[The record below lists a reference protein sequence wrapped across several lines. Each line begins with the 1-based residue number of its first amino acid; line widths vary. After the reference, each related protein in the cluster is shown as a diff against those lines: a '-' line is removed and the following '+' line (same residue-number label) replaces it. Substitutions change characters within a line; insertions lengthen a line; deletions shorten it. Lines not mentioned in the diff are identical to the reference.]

1 MSEPAALWPLLA
13 PLIAPL
19 LGGLG
24 LLLLG
29 MDMMS
34 DGLKLAA
41 GSALRRILAGATRTR
56 RQALASGVLITALVQ
71 SSSAVTVAVIGFV
84 NAGLLGLSPA
94 LWVLFGANV
103 GTTMT
108 GWIVAL
114 VGLKFK
120 IEALA
125 LPLVG
130 IGVLLRLTGAGH
142 QRRRAL
148 GTALAGFG
156 LLFLGIAM
164 LQQAF
169 AGLPGQLSLPQG
181 EGALAVLA
189 QLGVGALMTV
199 LMQSSSAAMVV
210 ALTAAE
216 GGLIGTAGAA
226 AVVIGTNIGT
236 TVTALLASLG
246 ATPNARRV
254 AAAHVVFNLLTGL
267 VALLLLPWLIDLL
280 IHARQWLHLPLGP
293 AALLAMFHTSFNL
306 LGVLLM
312 WPLADGLARWLGR
325 RFRAREEDEA
335 QPRYLDDNVLAVP
348 ALALDALQREVARAG
363 QLAAGLAR
371 QVLAGAEARSLA
383 RQQAVVV
390 RLDEAI
396 ETFVER
402 MNRSAMTAHG
412 SQRLAQLL
420 RLQRYHETVAEQALT
435 GSPLP
440 SLAADSPLL
449 ALAHAAFVRH
459 CDALLA
465 RIDGVAGANEVAAME
480 NSYQALKAALLAAG
494 ADGTQ
499 RLAEMETRLRH
510 ASALRRATQQWIKSR
525 QWTAAE
531 LQA

>member
-1 MSEPAALWPLLA
+1 MNEPAALWPLLA
-13 PLIAPL
+13 PLLAPL

-41 GSALRRILAGATRTR
+41 GAALRRILAGATRTR
-56 RQALASGVLITALVQ
+56 GQALASGMLITALVQ
-71 SSSAVTVAVIGFV
+71 SSGAVTVAVIGFV

-120 IEALA
+120 IQALA

-130 IGVLLRLTGAGH
+130 FGVLLRLTGAGH

-148 GTALAGFG
+148 GTALTGFG
-156 LLFLGIAM
+156 LLFLGIAT

-169 AGLPGQLSLPQG
+169 AGLPSQWSLPQG

-199 LMQSSSAAMVV
+199 LMQSSSAAMVL

-216 GGLIGTAGAA
+216 GGLIDIPSAA
-226 AVVIGTNIGT
+226 AVVIGANIGST
-236 TVTALLASLG
+236 ATALLASLG

-280 IHARQWLHLPLGP
+280 IHARELLHLPLGP

-312 WPLADGLARWLGR
+312 WPLAGGLARWLGR
-325 RFRAREEDEA
+325 RFRAREDDEA

-371 QVLAGAEARSLA
+371 QVLAGAETASLL
-383 RQQAVVV
+383 RQQAVL
-390 RLDEAI
+390 RQLDQAI
-396 ETFVER
+396 DTFVER
-402 MNRSAMTAHG
+402 MTRSAMSGLA
-412 SQRLAQLL
+412 SQRLAQQL
-420 RLQRYHETVAEQALT
+420 RVQRYHETVAEQAMA
-435 GSPLP
+435 GAPLP
-440 SLAADSPLL
+440 SLAADPAAL

-459 CDALLA
+459 SDALLA
-465 RIDGVAGANEVAAME
+465 SAGQPAEAAQVAAME
-480 NSYQALKAALLAAG
+480 TAYQALKAALLAAG
-494 ADGTQ
+494 AAGAL
-499 RLAEMETRLRH
+499 RLDDMETRLGH
-510 ASALRRATQQWIKSR
+510 ASALRRATQQWVKSL
-525 QWTAAE
+525 QWTAAAV
-531 LQA
+531 QA